1 MPINLPGGLIVKK
14 FRVSLQ
20 WKFFLCIVLIIFPTL
35 GIIFTWAGIQ
45 NKSQADEQVVNQAR
59 ILARQ
64 IVLTRQWVTDCGG
77 IFVDTQS
84 RGAQDSAFF
93 FDDMLQTEHGEFQ
106 RFTPAMVTRKLSQY
120 STRQDL
126 YRFRLASANPLNP
139 ENTPDGFEREAI
151 NLFQKQKVG
160 ETFRF
165 ARNSGKQ
172 YFQYMVPLYLEKQCL
187 ECHNR
192 EGDSVN
198 AIHGGLS
205 VFLNVD
211 EMMSK
216 ARKNHLKLAVAG
228 TGLIFMTIFTLFVL
242 MRRFVI
248 KPLKSLEDMTDEISS
263 GNLDARVNINT
274 GDEFDKL
281 GHRFNTMAQRLSV
294 GRDHLQERIALATK
308 ELSDANRELQTLD
321 KLKSDFLANMSHEL
335 RTPLT
340 VVRGGIDYLNRTI
353 KKEDNRNYLEI
364 IDKNLARLIHLV
376 SDLFDYTKI
385 EAKKSEWSFDQ
396 ANLSVL
402 IEEVVEIISPL
413 TIDKDITI
421 NYDNPGDV
429 LVEMDLERIEQVL
442 VNLIENAIKFS
453 DRETEI
459 QIGIEEDQAYVTVG
473 VRDQGV
479 GISEENLDTIFQK
492 FSTVPSAGINK
503 PEGTGLGL
511 AICKAVIEAHDGK
524 IWAESVKGQ
533 SSTFYFSLLKKRPQP
548 SEPDSHTGN
557 DLI

>member
-1 MPINLPGGLIVKK
+1 
-14 FRVSLQ
+14 
-20 WKFFLCIVLIIFPTL
+20 
-35 GIIFTWAGIQ
+35 
-45 NKSQADEQVVNQAR
+45 VVNQAR

-64 IVLTRQWVTDCGG
+64 IVLTRQWVSDCGG
-77 IFVDTQS
+77 IFVDVKS
-84 RGAQDSAFF
+84 RGAKDIACF
-93 FDDMLQTEHGEFQ
+93 FDDKLHTNHGVFQ

-126 YRFRLASANPLNP
+126 YRFRLTSLNPLNP
-139 ENTPDGFEREAI
+139 ENKPDGFEREAI
-151 NLFQKQKVG
+151 NLFRTQKVN

-165 ARNSGKQ
+165 ANNSGNQ

-198 AIHGGLS
+198 AVRGGLS
-205 VFLNVD
+205 VFLNVE
-211 EMMSK
+211 EMMSA
-216 ARKNHLKLAVAG
+216 ARMNHLKLAIAG

-248 KPLKSLEDMTDEISS
+248 KPLKSLEEMADEISS
-263 GNLDARVNINT
+263 GNLEARVNINT

-281 GHRFNTMAQRLSV
+281 GHRFNTMAQSLSV

-413 TIDKDITI
+413 TIDKDISI
-421 NYDNPGDV
+421 KYDNPGDI
-429 LVEMDLERIEQVL
+429 LAEMDLERIEQVL

-453 DRETEI
+453 DRQTEI
-459 QIGIEEDQAYVTVG
+459 RIGIDEDPTHVNVS
-473 VRDQGV
+473 VKDHGV
-479 GISEENLDTIFQK
+479 GISEENLSSIFQK
-492 FSTVPSAGINK
+492 FSTVPSAGIYK

-511 AICKAVIEAHDGK
+511 AICKAIIEAHDGK

-548 SEPDSHTGN
+548 HAPDPHAEK
-557 DLI
+557 I

>member
-1 MPINLPGGLIVKK
+1 MVKK

-35 GIIFTWAGIQ
+35 GIIFIWAGIQ
-45 NKSQADEQVVNQAR
+45 NKNQSDQQVVNQAR

-77 IFVDTQS
+77 VFIDVQS
-84 RGAQDSAFF
+84 RGAKDIACFI
-93 FDDMLQTEHGEFQ
+93 DDKLHTKHGEFQ

-120 STRQDL
+120 STRQNL
-126 YRFRLASANPLNP
+126 YRFRLASLNPLNP
-139 ENTPDGFEREAI
+139 ANEPDGFEREAI
-151 NLFQKQKVG
+151 HLFQTQKVN

-165 ARNSGKQ
+165 ADNSGSR

-187 ECHNR
+187 ECHHR
-192 EGDSVN
+192 KGDSVN
-198 AIHGGLS
+198 AVRGGLS

-211 EMMSK
+211 EMISN
-216 ARKNHLKLAVAG
+216 ARKNHLKLAIAG

-248 KPLKSLEDMTDEISS
+248 KPLKSLEDMTDEISR

-281 GHRFNTMAQRLSV
+281 GHRFNTMAQSLSV

-385 EAKKSEWSFDQ
+385 EAQKSEWSFDQ

-402 IEEVVEIISPL
+402 IEEVVDIISPL
-413 TIDKDITI
+413 SIGKDIAVR
-421 NYDNPGDV
+421 YDNPGDI

-459 QIGIEEDQAYVTVG
+459 NIEIKEDHTHATVS

-479 GISEENLDTIFQK
+479 GISEENLKTIFQK

-511 AICKAVIEAHDGK
+511 AICKAIIEAHDGK

-548 SEPDSHTGN
+548 SEPEPHTRN